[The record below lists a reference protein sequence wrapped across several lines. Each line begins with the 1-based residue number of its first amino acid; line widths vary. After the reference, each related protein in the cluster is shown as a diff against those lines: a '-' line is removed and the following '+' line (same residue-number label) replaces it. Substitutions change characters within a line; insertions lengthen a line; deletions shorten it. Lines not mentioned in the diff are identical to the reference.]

1 MAANLVT
8 SDGLSHV
15 YCSPSDGVAVVAW
28 PLLLPPDCDRDGPS
42 FVGSQIARFDS
53 AFGPAFSSLPQSR
66 SFAVAAAGVV
76 AVVVVAFAA
85 VVVVVAADA

>member
-28 PLLLPPDCDRDGPS
+28 PLLLPLDCDRDGPS

-66 SFAVAAAGVV
+66 SFAAAAGVV